1 MRILLDTD
9 VILDFLLARD
19 PFAADAQAMSMPDFE
34 DAVQLAAAMASGLD
48 AIVTRNGDDY
58 TLAPIPILTPTE
70 FLRVLQTVA

>member
-1 MRILLDTD
+1 
-9 VILDFLLARD
+9 
-19 PFAADAQAMSMPDFE
+19 MPDFE